1 MKKEIK
7 KNKKVVTLNLPKEI
21 PAEKKI
27 VGLGEKMNKDISVIF
42 ALVAVIV
49 VVVFFGGWAWHLNNQ
64 IKNCSSANFTKNLPE
79 KNALKK
85 KNNLLEKQVVSNEVV
100 YTNKELGFE
109 LLIPKDGKRFAVKEI
124 SPKGMNSAVTFGL
137 PFADSEVRKV
147 KKEDY
152 SEIFRIELVP
162 VVDLEKAKKTC
173 RDKNRQF
180 PLCDN
185 DDRELGRNAQFVFVY
200 TRYDKLDVV
209 EKSKTKL
216 IPDDFDESV
225 FSEADDIIKSFR
237 LIPVQVG
244 VGDRNL

>member
-21 PAEKKI
+21 PPKKEI
-27 VGLGEKMNKDISVIF
+27 VGLGEKMNKDISIVF
-42 ALVAVIV
+42 VLVAVV
-49 VVVFFGGWAWHLNNQ
+49 VVIIFFSGWAWHLNEQ
-64 IKNCSSANFTKNLPE
+64 IRSCSSINFTKSSPE

-85 KNNLLEKQVVSNEVV
+85 RNNSLENQAVNNEIV
-100 YTNKELGFE
+100 YTNKDLGFE
-109 LLIPKDGKRFAVKEI
+109 LLMPKDGKRFAVKEI

-137 PFADSEVRKV
+137 PFSDSEMKKV

-162 VVDLEKAKKTC
+162 VADLENSKKTC

-185 DDRELGRNAQFVFVY
+185 DDRELGRNARFVFVY
-200 TRYDKLDVV
+200 TRYDKLDAV
-209 EKSKTKL
+209 EKSKTEL
-216 IPDDFDESV
+216 IPDDFDEAV

-237 LIPVQVG
+237 LILAQS
-244 VGDRNL
+244 